1 MLHEGGFS
9 GFGVLVHGAEL
20 VHLEA
25 AAVFADAGLREEDRA
40 RGVQLDGR
48 GDEEED
54 HGGDEEADDGADDV
68 EGALCGH
75 PAHLRFRLLDGED
88 RGVLLHVGEVHA
100 GRRDV
105 AAVGLLEVFVE
116 GFDGQEV

>member
-40 RGVQLDGR
+40 RGVQLDSR
-48 GDEEED
+48 GDEDKD
-54 HGGDEEADDGADDV
+54 HCSDEEADNGADDV
-68 EGALCGH
+68 EGALCSH

-88 RGVLLHVGEVHA
+88 RGILLHIGEVHA